1 MGKRGQTAIEFL
13 MTYGWAILVVM
24 VAIASLAY
32 FGVLNPSRSLPE
44 RCLFGNNINCQDSLI
59 TNSGGSGALNISIL
73 NGLGMT
79 LYDLSAVPDGFTGTC
94 TVSSATLSPDSTANI
109 DCAVSSPTLV
119 VNEKSKL
126 KLKLNFKK
134 TPTGYNQVSLGE
146 IYSTVQ

>member
-1 MGKRGQTAIEFL
+1 MDKRGQTAIEFL

-24 VAIASLAY
+24 IAIASLTY

-59 TNSGGSGALNISIL
+59 SISGGNGALNVSIL

-79 LYDLSAVPDGFTGTC
+79 LYDLSAVPDGFVGAC
-94 TVSSATLSPDSTANI
+94 TVSSTILSPDSVASI
-109 DCAVSSPTLV
+109 DCSVTSPSLIL
-119 VNEKSKL
+119 NEKSKL

-134 TPTGYNQVSLGE
+134 TPIGYNQVSLGE
-146 IYSTVQ
+146 IYATVQ